1 MNLVTVVTIEGVG
14 DVVVTTVDFTRP
26 GYELCGFETTTTLP
40 DGRCWGCGPDD
51 GESPE
56 ELHELLSD
64 PATVAQGIKEVF
76 GLEEDARYQAF
87 LSARGFK

>member
-14 DVVVTTVDFTRP
+14 DVVVMTVDFTRP

-40 DGRCWGCGPDD
+40 DGRCWGNGPDY

-64 PATVAQGIKEVF
+64 PARVAQGIKEVF
-76 GLEEDARYQAF
+76 GLEEEARHQAF